1 MALRPAPDGMV
12 SAIDAVTGDPGK
24 PDTGLTRPLQHGQA
38 ELGLGGEGNVGRDAR
53 FASALLVLG
62 PVGGQ
67 IERAVDQRLAMA
79 AGIAE
84 EHADLA
90 IPDPAGGAAVL
101 ALHAS
106 RLLALFQ
113 EAGFVEHQDAI
124 GI

>member
-1 MALRPAPDGMV
+1 MG

-38 ELGLGGEGNVGRDAR
+38 ELGLGGKGNVGRDAR

-62 PVGGQ
+62 PVGRQ
-67 IERAVDQRLAMA
+67 IERAVDQRLTMA
-79 AGIAE
+79 TGIAE

-90 IPDPAGGAAVL
+90 ILDPTGGAAVL

-106 RLLALFQ
+106 RPVALFQ
-113 EAGFVEHQDAI
+113 EAGFIQHGHAI
-124 GI
+124 GIAQMLHDIGL